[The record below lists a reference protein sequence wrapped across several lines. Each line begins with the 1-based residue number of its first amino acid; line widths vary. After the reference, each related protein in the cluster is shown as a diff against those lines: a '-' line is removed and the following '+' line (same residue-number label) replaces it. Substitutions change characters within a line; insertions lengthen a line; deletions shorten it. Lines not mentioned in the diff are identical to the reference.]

1 METNFEENAFFSNIN
16 FEDSFIYFNTF
27 IHLNE
32 NEELKNFVS
41 RKKLYEDK
49 KNVLEKLSKELK
61 KEKNKISAKKSRKK
75 KNLDIQ
81 NLIKEKRRLSEE
93 NIKLKKQLHEI
104 KEKIPFLCNNCHN
117 LFENVFSSNNKEIFI
132 IYKEN

>member
-75 KNLDIQ
+75 KKFRYSKFNKRKKKIIRRKYK
-81 NLIKEKRRLSEE
+81 IKKA
-93 NIKLKKQLHEI
+93 IT
-104 KEKIPFLCNNCHN
+104 
-117 LFENVFSSNNKEIFI
+117 
-132 IYKEN
+132 